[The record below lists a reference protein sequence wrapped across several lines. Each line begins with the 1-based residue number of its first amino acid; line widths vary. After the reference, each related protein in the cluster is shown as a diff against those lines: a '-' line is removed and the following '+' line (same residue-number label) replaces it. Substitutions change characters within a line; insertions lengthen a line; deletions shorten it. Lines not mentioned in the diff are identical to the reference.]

1 MVVTFSTWK
10 IDLELLPNILQPKY
24 ELSIQKLTHNEN
36 LIQFVRQKQE
46 FGQKRAEM
54 WKNASRDGRHL
65 CEIEDSFIGGR
76 QVFGV
81 KSAAI

>member
-1 MVVTFSTWK
+1 MENASGIVTKHFATQIRIVNSE
-10 IDLELLPNILQPKY
+10 IDAQWEFDPICA
-24 ELSIQKLTHNEN
+24 
-36 LIQFVRQKQE
+36 QKQE

-76 QVFGV
+76 QVFGD
-81 KSAAI
+81 KSVAI